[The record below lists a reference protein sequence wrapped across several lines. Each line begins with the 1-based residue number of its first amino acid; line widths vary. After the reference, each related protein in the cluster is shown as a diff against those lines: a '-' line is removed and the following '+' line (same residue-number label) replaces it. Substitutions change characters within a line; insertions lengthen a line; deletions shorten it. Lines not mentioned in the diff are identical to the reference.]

1 MTIIITRILNV
12 IRRIKRKIFGFPEA
26 SATAKVRDF
35 EEHQSVGL
43 DIFSSIPSFND
54 RDFDGMHKRYVERR
68 GFILTDM
75 ISELLP
81 SDQRFTI
88 IDGGAR
94 DALQDPRWRVFP
106 PARVRLYGF
115 EPDES
120 EVEGLNAQ
128 AVEEGLDYRFFA
140 GALWGKVADITF
152 FENKSPGG
160 SSCFPQNTDLTHRW
174 KFQNQ
179 QDFFLSKDIFYPTGT
194 SEWSTTTLDDWS
206 SAVGGVDGDFMKLNV
221 QSAELEILNG
231 GKNVLKHLSGLMVEM
246 SFVESYKARP
256 FFSDID
262 THLRDQGFRFFDLI
276 GLHYMGRAD
285 APITA
290 SHLPGLYPLWG
301 QLIEAH
307 GIYFRDPIEADQK
320 GENLEEFSVWKIL
333 KLISFAEVF
342 GQMEYAFEVLL
353 WLSKNKEKLSSSISE
368 EALSSLLV
376 EGLRR
381 YKMIMS

>member
-1 MTIIITRILNV
+1 MILISKIVNV
-12 IRRIKRKIFGFPEA
+12 IRRVKRRVFTAFGA
-26 SATAKVRDF
+26 SAAMKALDF
-35 EEHQSVGL
+35 DEHQSAGL
-43 DIFSSIPSFND
+43 GVFSNIPSLKDAGFEEM
-54 RDFDGMHKRYVERR
+54 RKRYLERR
-68 GFILTDM
+68 GYILTDM
-75 ISELLP
+75 ITELLP
-81 SDQRFTI
+81 PDERFTI

-94 DALQDPRWRVFP
+94 DALQDPRWRIFSP
-106 PARVRLYGF
+106 DRVRLYGF

-128 AVEEGLDYRFFA
+128 AAAEGLDYRYYA
-140 GALWGKVADITF
+140 GALWGEVADITF
-152 FENKSPGG
+152 FENKSSGG

-206 SAVGGVDGDFMKLNV
+206 SSIGGVDGDFMKLNV
-221 QSAELEILNG
+221 QSAELEILKG
-231 GKNVLKHLSGLMVEM
+231 GEDVLRHHVGLMVEM
-246 SFVESYKARP
+246 SFVESYKNRP

-262 THLRDQGFRFFDLI
+262 IYLRARGFRFFDLV

-320 GENLEEFSVWKIL
+320 GENLEAFSVWKIL
-333 KLISFAEVF
+333 KLISFAVVF

-353 WLSKNKEKLSSSISE
+353 WLSNNKNKLSSSISD
-368 EALSSLLV
+368 EALSALLI